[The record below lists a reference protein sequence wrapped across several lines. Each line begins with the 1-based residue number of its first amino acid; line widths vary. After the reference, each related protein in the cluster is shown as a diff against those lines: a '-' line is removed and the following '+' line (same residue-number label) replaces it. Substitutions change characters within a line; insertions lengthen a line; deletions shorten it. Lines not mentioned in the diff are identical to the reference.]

1 MTARMRIAGESVLE
15 QHAALRRLMGEI
27 QLLLGAPAGPETSR
41 RLLASL
47 EELLP
52 RLEAHFAH
60 EEDSGLFASI
70 VEKKPE
76 AAHTCAHLAGEHG
89 AFLTRVERLREAAGG
104 SASLDELRM
113 PLAALVADLRAHED
127 VENELVN
134 EALDG
139 SVAAQ
144 D

>member
-27 QLLLGAPAGPETSR
+27 QLLLGAPAGPETTR
-41 RLLASL
+41 RLSVGL

-76 AAHTCAHLAGEHG
+76 AAHTCAHLVGEHG
-89 AFLTRVERLREAAGG
+89 AFLTRVEHLRQATG
-104 SASLDELRM
+104 SSSLDDLRM
-113 PLAALVADLRAHED
+113 PLATLVADLRAHED

>member
-27 QLLLGAPAGPETSR
+27 QQLLGAPAGPETTQ
-41 RLLASL
+41 RLSVSL

-70 VEKKPE
+70 VERKPE
-76 AAHTCAHLAGEHG
+76 AAHTCAHLVGEHG
-89 AFLTRVERLREAAGG
+89 AFLTRVEQLRQAAEG
-104 SASLDELRM
+104 SSLDELRM

-134 EALDG
+134 DALDG

>member
-15 QHAALRRLMGEI
+15 QHAALRRLMGEV
-27 QLLLGAPAGPETSR
+27 QLLLGAAAGPETTG
-41 RLLASL
+41 RLLDSL

-76 AAHTCAHLAGEHG
+76 AAHTCAHLVGEHG
-89 AFLTRVERLREAAGG
+89 AFLTRVEQLRQATG
-104 SASLDELRM
+104 SSSLDELRA

-127 VENELVN
+127 VENELVT